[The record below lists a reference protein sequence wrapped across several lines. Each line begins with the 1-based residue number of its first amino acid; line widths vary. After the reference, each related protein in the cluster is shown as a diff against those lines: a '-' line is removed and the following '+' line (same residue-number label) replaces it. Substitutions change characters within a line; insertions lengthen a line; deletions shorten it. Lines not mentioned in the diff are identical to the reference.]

1 MFQTL
6 SDFQYIDSSGRDQ
19 GNNVRRKSQSLVV
32 LVNDKERVY
41 ELRQKGAASRDKDED
56 RYGNGKEKE
65 WGSKDDDRY
74 NRDRDSYGREGDRSS
89 VYSDERY
96 GRDGS
101 RDDDS
106 RGGHGN
112 DDYQDGSRNR
122 SIEDDD
128 RYSSRFAISV
138 RTGISISDRYGMAA
152 PRPRG
157 KTSPSW
163 KMRRCQ
169 RENEVLPHPNA
180 GRLGGALSLSWK
192 IRRHLAFQRENKTL
206 SHPRTGRRGSALV
219 PA

>member
-1 MFQTL
+1 DLMRLFFMCSRKREMNKKVLKVPSIEQKVDSTL

-106 RGGHGN
+106 RGGGASSSWE
-112 DDYQDGSRNR
+112 DVPELEDEAMPAGERGAASSQRGKTRRRLVPELEDKATPCLPAREQDAV
-122 SIEDDD
+122 
-128 RYSSRFAISV
+128 SS
-138 RTGISISDRYGMAA
+138 
-152 PRPRG
+152 PRG
-157 KTSPSW
+157 KT
-163 KMRRCQ
+163 R
-169 RENEVLPHPNA
+169 
-180 GRLGGALSLSWK
+180 
-192 IRRHLAFQRENKTL
+192 
-206 SHPRTGRRGSALV
+206 
-219 PA
+219 